1 MDDAVGVAG
10 GEGVGDLGGEQ
21 GRGDRGERP
30 VLAQVAVQVGT
41 VDEVHDERQQLA
53 LDDQVAD
60 PDDVGV
66 GQPEQDG
73 ALPQEAHHDVGIARE
88 LLLEDLD
95 RDGFAGL
102 SGHGRLGARG
112 LPLTGPPDGARGA
125 AAEGLLEEVLAAYRP
140 HVMRSLLLAGCSD
153 PL

>member
-10 GEGVGDLGGEQ
+10 GEGVGDLRGEQ
-21 GRGDRGERP
+21 SRGNRGERP
-30 VLAQVAVQVGT
+30 VFPQVPVQVRS
-41 VDEVHDERQQLA
+41 VDEVHDQGQQLA

-66 GQPEQDG
+66 GEPEQHR
-73 ALPQEAHHDVGIARE
+73 ALPQEAHHDVGVARE
-88 LLLEDLD
+88 LFLEDLD
-95 RDGFAGL
+95 RDGLAGL

-112 LPLTGPPDGARGA
+112 LPLAGTPYGARGT

-140 HVMRSLLLAGCSD
+140 HVMRS
-153 PL
+153 